1 MLPKIEIDATS
12 QQYGRYIIGPLESG
26 YGVTL
31 GNALRRVLLSS
42 LPGAAVTS
50 IRIIDVPH
58 EFTTIPHVRE
68 DVVHI
73 ILQVK
78 KLRLK
83 MEEEGPM
90 RMYLEARGAGV
101 VTAGDIQAPP
111 EIEILNPDLYL
122 FTTDSDEAQVEMEF
136 TVERGRGYSPA
147 EERGRMGIGE
157 LPVDALFSPV
167 RRVAFDVEKARVGQM
182 TDYDRL
188 TMEIWTDGRIAP
200 MEALKEA
207 ARILVTHFRLIAG
220 ITEEEVAVVEEEE
233 ETGIPASIYEKPLE
247 ELNLGVRV
255 FNALRRAGISKVGE
269 VLDMLKEG
277 ENAVLRIRNFGAK
290 SLEELRDRLEEL
302 GYLAYLEE
310 SPELAEEEKTEAEV

>member
-1 MLPKIEIDATS
+1 MVTSVLPKVEVDATS
-12 QQYGRYIIGPLESG
+12 QQYGRYVIGPLESG

-42 LPGAAVTS
+42 LPGAAVTA
-50 IRIIDVPH
+50 IRIADVPH

-68 DVVHI
+68 DVVQI

-83 MEEEGPM
+83 MNGEGPM
-90 RMYLEARGAGV
+90 RMFLEARGEGV

-122 FTTDSDEAQVEMEF
+122 FTTDSNKARVEMEF
-136 TVERGRGYSPA
+136 PVEWGRGYSPA
-147 EERGRMGIGE
+147 EDRGRLGIGE
-157 LPVDALFSPV
+157 LPVDALFSPI
-167 RRVAFDVEKARVGQM
+167 RRVAYDVERARVGQM

-188 TMEIWTDGRIAP
+188 TLEIWTDGRMAP

-220 ITEEEVAVVEEEE
+220 ITEEEVLVSEEEE
-233 ETGIPASIYEKPLE
+233 AIPAEVYERPIE
-247 ELNLGVRV
+247 ELNLSVRV
-255 FNALRRAGISKVGE
+255 FNALRRAGIARVGE
-269 VLDMLKEG
+269 VLDLLREG
-277 ENAVLRIRNFGAK
+277 ERAVLRIRNFGEK
-290 SLEELRDRLEEL
+290 SLNELRERLDAM

-310 SPELAEEEKTEAEV
+310 TSEEA

>member
-1 MLPKIEIDATS
+1 MVTSVLPKVEVDATS
-12 QQYGRYIIGPLESG
+12 QQYGRYVIGPLESG

-42 LPGAAVTS
+42 LPGAAVTA
-50 IRIIDVPH
+50 IRIADVPH

-68 DVVHI
+68 DVVQI

-83 MEEEGPM
+83 MNGEGPM
-90 RMYLEARGAGV
+90 RMFLEARGEGV

-122 FTTDSDEAQVEMEF
+122 FTTDSNKARVEMEF
-136 TVERGRGYSPA
+136 TVEWGRGYSPA
-147 EERGRMGIGE
+147 EDRGRLGIGE
-157 LPVDALFSPV
+157 LPVDALFSPI
-167 RRVAFDVEKARVGQM
+167 RRVAYDVERARVGQM

-188 TMEIWTDGRIAP
+188 TLEIWTDGRMAP

-220 ITEEEVAVVEEEE
+220 ITEEEVLVSEEEE
-233 ETGIPASIYEKPLE
+233 AIPAEVYERPIE
-247 ELNLGVRV
+247 ELNLSVRV
-255 FNALRRAGISKVGE
+255 FNALRRAGIARVGE
-269 VLDMLKEG
+269 VLDLLREG
-277 ENAVLRIRNFGAK
+277 ERAVLRIRNFGEK
-290 SLEELRDRLEEL
+290 SLNELRERLDAM

-310 SPELAEEEKTEAEV
+310 TSEEA